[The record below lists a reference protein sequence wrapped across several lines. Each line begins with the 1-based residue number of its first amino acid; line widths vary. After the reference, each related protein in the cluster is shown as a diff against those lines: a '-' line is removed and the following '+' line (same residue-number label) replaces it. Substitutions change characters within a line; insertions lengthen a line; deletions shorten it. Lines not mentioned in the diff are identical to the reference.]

1 MGKILGAKNASFA
14 PFLTKNDH
22 FYQDRLGTNIGISTQ
37 KEINACF
44 AGMLLDEESGVRSQD
59 AMYCMAGVSL
69 NLVYGRS
76 YAWSWFKEN
85 WDALFEKFGTGGR

>member
-1 MGKILGAKNASFA
+1 
-14 PFLTKNDH
+14 
-22 FYQDRLGTNIGISTQ
+22 
-37 KEINACF
+37 
-44 AGMLLDEESGVRSQD
+44 MLLDEESGVRSQD